1 MFDFSP
7 YRKVA
12 AIQKSSRVSS
22 VSQPSSPVHEKSSS
36 DESKSEVKKLSLMKR
51 WTNRRKTKSPTP
63 KSNFYCDNPSFV
75 STSPPPN
82 NGGKSVGGKSVGGK
96 NVIPTTSNSFHA
108 RSGSCPSEVLMGE
121 RSNNNLDSRPQ
132 QQPLRYRCVIP
143 YPPNSDHELELKVGD
158 MVHVHKKRED
168 GWFKGTL
175 LRTGKIGL
183 FPGSFVESC

>member
-1 MFDFSP
+1 M
-7 YRKVA
+7 A
-12 AIQKSSRVSS
+12 AIQKSCRVSS

-63 KSNFYCDNPSFV
+63 TKSNFYCDNPSFV

-82 NGGKSVGGKSVGGK
+82 DGK

-108 RSGSCPSEVLMGE
+108 RSGSCPSEVLKGE
-121 RSNNNLDSRPQ
+121 RSNNNLDSRSQ

-168 GWFKGTL
+168 GWFKGTHCSNRQSWTL
-175 LRTGKIGL
+175 SGK
-183 FPGSFVESC
+183 FC